1 MSKRNPFWVLES
13 IVDPF
18 FLVWGALNLT
28 PYLYGVPS
36 AYKDTMSNW
45 IKLDFELSRIDE
57 QFRIDLYLMF
67 NQSHELRGT
76 PMFYAG
82 NGYRFEAIAY
92 SQSQDAALPI
102 IKGLL
107 AESSVT
113 TRIEGVL
120 KQPGDRA
127 TADGFFRPRRLY
139 ATPIP

>member
-1 MSKRNPFWVLES
+1 MSKRNPFWLRQIPEYS
-13 IVDPF
+13 
-18 FLVWGALNLT
+18 LVWGALDLT

-45 IKLDFELSRIDE
+45 TKLDFELHRIDE

-92 SQSQDAALPI
+92 SQSQEAALPI

-107 AESSVT
+107 AESPVV
-113 TRIEGVL
+113 TRIEGIL
-120 KQPGDRA
+120 KHPQDRA
-127 TADGFFRPRRLY
+127 TAGEFFNTRRLY
-139 ATPIP
+139 AAPTIP